1 MPITTN
7 KIIKIKGITGSFKV
21 PPRHPKE
28 ALALE
33 VLAALALALALAA
46 LAALAVLALGLAL
59 GLVPR
64 ILHAS

>member
-33 VLAALALALALAA
+33 VLAALELALA